1 MKNNKL
7 GKRTENEHVCDRGI
21 WVRSAHRKGT
31 SHEIS
36 GRRVFLMEGIGSAKA
51 LR

>member
-1 MKNNKL
+1 MSICL
-7 GKRTENEHVCDRGI
+7 IEAYGL
-21 WVRSAHRKGT
+21 RSAQRKGT

-36 GRRVFLMEGIGSAKA
+36 GRRVFLIEGIGSAKA